1 MEANMKLEMVAWT
14 IVMTSCA
21 ALVAPVL
28 LTAQERAEENRVKH
42 HRYSLVDI
50 GTFGGPESNINPL
63 GNGHPYV
70 SSQGTTVGTSATLIP
85 SSSATNG
92 FFCGGL
98 DGTTPFVF
106 HAFEWQDGDV
116 TDLGALPPAVDNC
129 SSALAVNARG
139 EIAGGSENGLIDS
152 ATGVKEIR
160 AVVWEDGKIRNLGT
174 FGGNFSAAASI
185 NSRGQVAGFALNAIP
200 EPLSMFA
207 VVLGGPSAG
216 TQTRAFLWEKGEM
229 RDLGT
234 LGGADARGIFVNES
248 GEVAGYSY
256 TNSTPNATTGFP
268 TTDPFLWKNGR
279 MIDLGTLG
287 GTFGLPNALNNHGQ
301 VVGQSNLPGDQ
312 PGNFDPF
319 LWDGEK
325 LIDLFTTSIGGNPL
339 TANAI
344 NDAGEIVG
352 TAFFPNQQVP
362 HAYLWKNGV
371 AKDLGTVNGD
381 CFSEAFAINSRGQ
394 VVGQSFSCV
403 TQLVRTFLWDNGTM
417 IDLNVFVPPGS
428 GLELV
433 EAIAINDRGEIAGDL
448 LPPSCTGNPQGQDV
462 LCGHAYVLVPCDEDE
477 MDSKGCR
484 SDGEAERNAMSQSN
498 TAPMSRSQNT
508 ATEVILTPSEMKYRV
523 RAFLTSRNRRFRRFP
538 SN

>member
-1 MEANMKLEMVAWT
+1 MKSRTLTCIFA
-14 IVMTSCA
+14 MTLIG
-21 ALVAPVL
+21 ALVLPARL
-28 LTAQERAEENRVKH
+28 AAQEPKEGKNEQ
-42 HRYSLVDI
+42 HRYKLVDI

-63 GNGHPYV
+63 GNGSPYI
-70 SSQGTTVGTSATLIP
+70 SNRGTTVGTSATLIP
-85 SSSATNG
+85 SSPATNG

-98 DGTTPFVF
+98 DGITPFVF
-106 HAFEWQDGDV
+106 HAFEWKDGDV

-139 EIAGGSENGLIDS
+139 EIAGGSENGLVDP
-152 ATGVKEIR
+152 ALGVKEIR
-160 AVVWEDGKIRNLGT
+160 AVLWEEGKIRNLGT

-185 NSRGQVAGFALNAIP
+185 NSRGQVAGFALNAVP

-229 RDLGT
+229 QDLGT
-234 LGGADARGIFVNES
+234 LGGPDAWGIFVNES

-268 TTDPFLWKNGR
+268 TTDPFVWKNGR

-287 GTFGLPNALNNHGQ
+287 GTFGVPSALNNRGQ

-325 LIDLFTTSIGGNPL
+325 LIDLFTNSTGGNPF

-344 NDAGEIVG
+344 NDAGHVVG
-352 TAFFPNQQVP
+352 TAIFPNQLAP
-362 HAYLWKNGV
+362 HAYLWKNDV
-371 AKDLGTVNGD
+371 AIDLGTVNGD
-381 CFSEAFAINSRGQ
+381 CFSQAFAINSLDQ
-394 VVGQSFSCV
+394 VVGQSFSCI
-403 TQLVRTFLWDNGTM
+403 TNTVRTFLWDNGTM
-417 IDLNVFVPPGS
+417 IDLNAFVLPGS
-428 GLELV
+428 GLQLV

-448 LPPSCTGNPQGQDV
+448 VPPDCGGGIVPTQGNDTK
-462 LCGHAYVLVPCDEDE
+462 CGHAFVLVPCEADE
-477 MDSKGCR
+477 MGSTGCR
-484 SDGEAERNAMSQSN
+484 SADEAEGNATSQCNGASMSQVQT
-498 TAPMSRSQNT
+498 TAVQAN
-508 ATEVILTPSEMKYRV
+508 LTTSEMKDRV
-523 RAFLTSRNRRFRRFP
+523 RAFLTNRNRRFRGFP
-538 SN
+538 PK